1 MAWLT
6 LPRPPARVQKRA
18 IEETKTV
25 FGPLRSRIADA
36 VAKLEEQIAIGDSE
50 GGDEAELTKA
60 REALKQGQE
69 TLKGEA

>member
-1 MAWLT
+1 M
-6 LPRPPARVQKRA
+6 
-18 IEETKTV
+18 EETKTV

-36 VAKLEEQIAIGDSE
+36 VGKLEEQIAIADSE

-60 REALKQGQE
+60 RGALEQGRE